1 MSRPAFSPGLA
12 LVVAVV
18 AVSWGSIFARLCHAP
33 PLVIAFHRLGFSTL
47 LLLPILAARGEA
59 TRLFPRGHPT
69 ILALA
74 SGLLLALHFAT
85 WISSLALTTI
95 ASSVVIVSTQPVF
108 SALISSRVLGEKAP
122 VRLYVGVSVCLAGT
136 LLISGGD
143 LSFSPDRL
151 VGDLLALAGAAAA
164 AGYFVVGRSLRTKI
178 PFVSYLVVVN
188 GSGALFLGVM
198 AVAVGESLTGQ
209 RPSDYFWF
217 LMMAL
222 VPSLLG
228 HTCLN
233 WAVRHLEVYRV
244 NLTAFGEPVLATLYA
259 FLLFGERPAPSLWTG
274 AALVFAGVLLALPRH
289 AEPVSA
295 D

>member
-1 MSRPAFSPGLA
+1 VSRPAFPPGLA

-18 AVSWGSIFARLCHAP
+18 AVSWGAIFVRLCHAP
-33 PLVIAFHRLGFSTL
+33 PLVIAFYRLGFSTL

-59 TRLFPRGHPT
+59 KSIFPRGRPT
-69 ILALA
+69 ILTLA

-108 SALISSRVLGEKAP
+108 SALFSARVLGEKAP
-122 VRLYVGVSVCLAGT
+122 ARLYAGVSVCLAGT

-143 LSFSPDRL
+143 LSLSPDRL
-151 VGDLLALAGAAAA
+151 AGDLLALAGAAAA
-164 AGYFVVGRSLRTKI
+164 AGYFVIGRSLRARI
-178 PFVSYLVVVN
+178 PFLSYLVWVN
-188 GSGALFLGVM
+188 GSGALFLGAM
-198 AVAVGESLTGQ
+198 AAAMGESLLRL

-217 LMMAL
+217 LMMAM

-244 NLTAFGEPVLATLYA
+244 SLTAFGEPILATLYA
-259 FLLFGERPAPSLWTG
+259 YLLFGERPTPSLWTG
-274 AALVFAGVLLALPRH
+274 AALVFAGVVLALPRH
-289 AEPVSA
+289 AEPVST